1 MVLFLLQSEWHVAVV
16 AYKSAAVESS
26 NCYVLFQ
33 EMDAAAA
40 GDTMGVQSLQ
50 DIENYLTNF
59 NKEISD
65 VTEHRFVLAAASAS
79 DNPLY
84 TDASAIYNSS
94 SSNVG
99 GMKLE
104 RSGLD
109 AGVNSGAGDQTNF
122 DLSAGADGLIG
133 HVSPQQ
139 LLALQGAPIGA
150 TPVSVTTDDIGQ
162 GENADSQLE
171 HEEDSSVTQA
181 SAAGSFHTVTIVP
194 SEVNPSG
201 EVSYVLIVSQQEGKD
216 DDVSADLSVYDF
228 KEEAKTAVESD
239 ELYDKEEVDQ
249 QLRRTNRRSSMVWTF
264 NVTSYLAC
272 DLDHWKCAFCIYDIF
287 TRYVIERN

>member
-1 MVLFLLQSEWHVAVV
+1 
-16 AYKSAAVESS
+16 
-26 NCYVLFQ
+26 
-33 EMDAAAA
+33 MDGA
-40 GDTMGVQSLQ
+40 GDAMGVQSLQ

-65 VTEHRFVLAAASAS
+65 VSDHRFVLTAASAS

-84 TDASAIYNSS
+84 ADANAMYSLPSS
-94 SSNVG
+94 SVG

-109 AGVNSGAGDQTNF
+109 AGGVDSVAGDQSGF

-150 TPVSVTTDDIGQ
+150 TPVTVATDDMGQ
-162 GENADSQLE
+162 DEHPDLHLE
-171 HEEDSSVTQA
+171 QSDSSITQA
-181 SAAGSFHTVTIVP
+181 SAAASFQTVTIVP

-216 DDVSADLSVYDF
+216 DDANADLSVYDF
-228 KEEAKTAVESD
+228 KEEAKTAVDSE
-239 ELYDKEEVDQ
+239 ELFQKVEEEQ
-249 QLRRTNRRSSMVWTF
+249 QSRRSGRRASMV
-264 NVTSYLAC
+264 
-272 DLDHWKCAFCIYDIF
+272 
-287 TRYVIERN
+287 

>member
-1 MVLFLLQSEWHVAVV
+1 
-16 AYKSAAVESS
+16 
-26 NCYVLFQ
+26 
-33 EMDAAAA
+33 MDAA
-40 GDTMGVQSLQ
+40 GDTIGVQSLQ
-50 DIENYLTNF
+50 DIENYLTTF

-65 VTEHRFVLAAASAS
+65 VSDHRFVLAAASAG

-94 SSNVG
+94 SSNVA

-109 AGVNSGAGDQTNF
+109 ANVIDTGGGDQSGF

-139 LLALQGAPIGA
+139 LLALQGVPIGA

-162 GENADSQLE
+162 DGNT
-171 HEEDSSVTQA
+171 SSDLGQPDTSVA
-181 SAAGSFHTVTIVP
+181 ESSGAGSFQTVTIVP

-201 EVSYVLIVSQQEGKD
+201 EVSYVLIVSQQDGKD
-216 DDVSADLSVYDF
+216 DDVNADLSVYDF
-228 KEEAKTAVESD
+228 KEEAKTAVDSVEAFRKA
-239 ELYDKEEVDQ
+239 EIEQ
-249 QLRRTNRRSSMVWTF
+249 QPRRSGRRASMVCL
-264 NVTSYLAC
+264 VLAV
-272 DLDHWKCAFCIYDIF
+272 L
-287 TRYVIERN
+287 

>member
-1 MVLFLLQSEWHVAVV
+1 
-16 AYKSAAVESS
+16 VESS

-272 DLDHWKCAFCIYDIF
+272 DLDH
-287 TRYVIERN
+287 

>member
-1 MVLFLLQSEWHVAVV
+1 
-16 AYKSAAVESS
+16 
-26 NCYVLFQ
+26 
-33 EMDAAAA
+33 MDAAS
-40 GDTMGVQSLQ
+40 DTMGVQSLQ

-65 VTEHRFVLAAASAS
+65 VTDHRFVLAAATAS

-94 SSNVG
+94 SS

-104 RSGLD
+104 RSRLEAD
-109 AGVNSGAGDQTNF
+109 VDSSAGDQTNF

-150 TPVSVTTDDIGQ
+150 TPVSVTADDMGQ
-162 GENADSQLE
+162 DGSADSQLE
-171 HEEDSSVTQA
+171 QAENASVAEAA
-181 SAAGSFHTVTIVP
+181 SGAGSFHTVTIVP
-194 SEVNPSG
+194 SEVNQSG

-216 DDVSADLSVYDF
+216 DDDVNADLSVYDF
-228 KEEAKTAVESD
+228 KEEAKTAAESD
-239 ELYDKEEVDQ
+239 ELFQKVEVDQ
-249 QLRRTNRRSSMVWTF
+249 QSKRSIRRSSMVRMF
-264 NVTSYLAC
+264 LR
-272 DLDHWKCAFCIYDIF
+272 D
-287 TRYVIERN
+287 

>member
-1 MVLFLLQSEWHVAVV
+1 
-16 AYKSAAVESS
+16 
-26 NCYVLFQ
+26 
-33 EMDAAAA
+33 MDTA
-40 GDTMGVQSLQ
+40 GDTIGVQSLQ

-65 VTEHRFVLAAASAS
+65 VTDHRFVLAAASAS

-84 TDASAIYNSS
+84 TDTSAIYNSS
-94 SSNVG
+94 SSDVG

-104 RSGLD
+104 RSRLD
-109 AGVNSGAGDQTNF
+109 ASVMESGGGDQTSF

-162 GENADSQLE
+162 EGNSDAHVEQDASVAQ
-171 HEEDSSVTQA
+171 SS
-181 SAAGSFHTVTIVP
+181 SAGSFQTVTIVP

-201 EVSYVLIVSQQEGKD
+201 EVSYVLIVSQQEDKEDNGN
-216 DDVSADLSVYDF
+216 ADLSIYDF
-228 KEEAKTAVESD
+228 KEEAKTALESED
-239 ELYDKEEVDQ
+239 SFQKIDIDQ
-249 QLRRTNRRSSMVWTF
+249 QPRRTNRRSSMVRMYMF
-264 NVTSYLAC
+264 DLIYSAC
-272 DLDHWKCAFCIYDIF
+272 DLCLDMTALSELLPYCLSCRLHDFD
-287 TRYVIERN
+287 

>member
-1 MVLFLLQSEWHVAVV
+1 MCCTECVYDVLQI
-16 AYKSAAVESS
+16 
-26 NCYVLFQ
+26 
-33 EMDAAAA
+33 MDVA

-65 VTEHRFVLAAASAS
+65 VTDHRFVLAAASAS

-84 TDASAIYNSS
+84 TDASAIYNSAS
-94 SSNVG
+94 SSVG

-109 AGVNSGAGDQTNF
+109 AGVNSGAVDQTNF

-150 TPVSVTTDDIGQ
+150 TPVSVTTDEMGQ
-162 GENADSQLE
+162 DGNAESQLE
-171 HEEDSSVTQA
+171 EADDGSVAQA
-181 SAAGSFHTVTIVP
+181 SGAGSFHTVTIVP

-216 DDVSADLSVYDF
+216 DDINADLSVYDF

-239 ELYDKEEVDQ
+239 DLYQKVELDQ
-249 QLRRTNRRSSMVWTF
+249 QLRRPNRRSSLVRMHYMT
-264 NVTSYLAC
+264 TSYLA
-272 DLDHWKCAFCIYDIF
+272 
-287 TRYVIERN
+287 

>member
-1 MVLFLLQSEWHVAVV
+1 MM
-16 AYKSAAVESS
+16 
-26 NCYVLFQ
+26 FQ
-33 EMDAAAA
+33 RMDAAS
-40 GDTMGVQSLQ
+40 DTMGVQSLQ

-65 VTEHRFVLAAASAS
+65 VTDHRFVLAAATAS

-94 SSNVG
+94 SS

-104 RSGLD
+104 RSRLE
-109 AGVNSGAGDQTNF
+109 AGVDSSADDQTNF

-150 TPVSVTTDDIGQ
+150 TPVSVTADDMGQ
-162 GENADSQLE
+162 DGSADSQLE
-171 HEEDSSVTQA
+171 QAENASVAEAA
-181 SAAGSFHTVTIVP
+181 SGAGSFHTVTIVP
-194 SEVNPSG
+194 SEVNQSG

-216 DDVSADLSVYDF
+216 DDNVNADLSVYDF

-239 ELYDKEEVDQ
+239 ELFQKVEVDQ
-249 QLRRTNRRSSMVWTF
+249 QPKRSIRRSSMVRMF
-264 NVTSYLAC
+264 LR
-272 DLDHWKCAFCIYDIF
+272 D
-287 TRYVIERN
+287 

>member
-1 MVLFLLQSEWHVAVV
+1 
-16 AYKSAAVESS
+16 
-26 NCYVLFQ
+26 
-33 EMDAAAA
+33 MDSA

-65 VTEHRFVLAAASAS
+65 VTEHRFVLAAASAA

-84 TDASAIYNSS
+84 SDAGAIYNTPSS
-94 SSNVG
+94 SIA

-109 AGVNSGAGDQTNF
+109 GGGIDTGAGDQTNF
-122 DLSAGADGLIG
+122 DLSASADGLIG

-150 TPVSVTTDDIGQ
+150 TPVSVTADEMGQ
-162 GENADSQLE
+162 DGNADSQLE
-171 HEEDSSVTQA
+171 QA
-181 SAAGSFHTVTIVP
+181 DATSLAQSGAGSFQTVTIVP

-201 EVSYVLIVSQQEGKD
+201 EVSYVLIVSQEDGKD
-216 DDVSADLSVYDF
+216 DDVNADLSVYDF
-228 KEEAKTAVESD
+228 KEEAKMAVDSD
-239 ELYDKEEVDQ
+239 EPFQKVEGEQ
-249 QLRRTNRRSSMVWTF
+249 QPRRTSRRVSMV
-264 NVTSYLAC
+264 SILYLIVFYC
-272 DLDHWKCAFCIYDIF
+272 DHQ
-287 TRYVIERN
+287 

>member
-1 MVLFLLQSEWHVAVV
+1 MM
-16 AYKSAAVESS
+16 
-26 NCYVLFQ
+26 FQ
-33 EMDAAAA
+33 RMDAAS
-40 GDTMGVQSLQ
+40 DTMGVQSLQ

-65 VTEHRFVLAAASAS
+65 VTDHRFVLAAATAS

-94 SSNVG
+94 SS

-104 RSGLD
+104 RSGLE
-109 AGVNSGAGDQTNF
+109 AGVDSSAGDQTNF

-150 TPVSVTTDDIGQ
+150 TPVSVTADDMGQ
-162 GENADSQLE
+162 DGSADSQLE
-171 HEEDSSVTQA
+171 QAENASVTEAA
-181 SAAGSFHTVTIVP
+181 SGAGSFHTVTIVP
-194 SEVNPSG
+194 SEVNQSG

-216 DDVSADLSVYDF
+216 DDDVNADLSVYDF
-228 KEEAKTAVESD
+228 KEEAKTAAESD
-239 ELYDKEEVDQ
+239 ELFQKVEVDQ
-249 QLRRTNRRSSMVWTF
+249 QSKRSIRRSSMVRMF
-264 NVTSYLAC
+264 LR
-272 DLDHWKCAFCIYDIF
+272 D
-287 TRYVIERN
+287 

>member
-1 MVLFLLQSEWHVAVV
+1 MMCQ
-16 AYKSAAVESS
+16 K
-26 NCYVLFQ
+26 
-33 EMDAAAA
+33 MDSA

-65 VTEHRFVLAAASAS
+65 VTDHRFVLATASAS

-94 SSNVG
+94 SSSVG

-109 AGVNSGAGDQTNF
+109 ADRVDSIAADQTNF
-122 DLSAGADGLIG
+122 ELSAGADGLIG
-133 HVSPQQ
+133 QVSPQQ

-150 TPVSVTTDDIGQ
+150 TPVTVTTDDICQDG
-162 GENADSQLE
+162 NAEQA
-171 HEEDSSVTQA
+171 EDSSVVQEA
-181 SAAGSFHTVTIVP
+181 SGAGSFHTVTIVP

-216 DDVSADLSVYDF
+216 DDVNADLSVYDF
-228 KEEAKTAVESD
+228 KEEAKNAVESD
-239 ELYDKEEVDQ
+239 DLYQKVDVDQ
-249 QLRRTNRRSSMVWTF
+249 QTRKASRRASMVRTF
-264 NVTSYLAC
+264 DC
-272 DLDHWKCAFCIYDIF
+272 D
-287 TRYVIERN
+287 

>member
-1 MVLFLLQSEWHVAVV
+1 
-16 AYKSAAVESS
+16 
-26 NCYVLFQ
+26 
-33 EMDAAAA
+33 MDAAS
-40 GDTMGVQSLQ
+40 DTMGVQSLQ

-65 VTEHRFVLAAASAS
+65 VTDHRFVLAAATAS

-94 SSNVG
+94 SS

-104 RSGLD
+104 RSRLEAD
-109 AGVNSGAGDQTNF
+109 VDSSAGDQTNF

-150 TPVSVTTDDIGQ
+150 TPVSVTADDMGQ
-162 GENADSQLE
+162 DGSADSQLE
-171 HEEDSSVTQA
+171 QAENASVAEAA
-181 SAAGSFHTVTIVP
+181 SGAGSFHTVTIVP
-194 SEVNPSG
+194 SEVNQSG

-216 DDVSADLSVYDF
+216 DDDVNADLSVYDF

-239 ELYDKEEVDQ
+239 ELFQKVEVDQ
-249 QLRRTNRRSSMVWTF
+249 QSKRSIRRSSMVRMF
-264 NVTSYLAC
+264 LR
-272 DLDHWKCAFCIYDIF
+272 D
-287 TRYVIERN
+287 